1 MLTKAN
7 ESGFMT
13 HMPFLAQGAEGERV
27 LFFCRAD
34 ESRIWKAHYI
44 EGNGEVRRLDTR
56 MPEEVF
62 ECSPTAW
69 RDESGWHVSF
79 SAGGAPENP
88 KYRLY
93 RMDGPALDRLSPPVA
108 IQAARTGFI
117 YRERL
122 VWGELEN
129 LIHVHDALGDR
140 EIELPGANI
149 LRVSYVGNAP
159 ERLLVS
165 GQWVMDSEVFTLEY
179 NLTSG
184 HQHFIECDGVPAY
197 KCAILGDEILY
208 AERCGDHF
216 EERRLRR
223 AEATILPPANAALRR
238 APGEVAATST
248 VPTRKCGCGR
258 PAQGDAGVIATRPS
272 CLECVEKHL
281 GAAYVLLAETRD
293 GYAHRLR
300 AVGHLHEAEDESQ
313 TWPALHDAIRNARK
327 AYQAAGAMP
336 DWDALETELGKAR
349 DHAE

>member
-7 ESGFMT
+7 EPGFMT
-13 HMPFLAQGAEGERV
+13 HMPFLARGADGGKV

-34 ESRIWKAHYI
+34 ASRVWKAFYI
-44 EGNGEVRRLDTR
+44 EGDGEVQRLETR
-56 MPEEVF
+56 MPEDVC

-69 RDESGWHVSF
+69 HDETGWHVSF
-79 SAGGAPENP
+79 IAGGAPGNP
-88 KYRLY
+88 LYQLY

-108 IQAARTGFI
+108 IQVARTGFI

-129 LIHVHDALGDR
+129 LIHVHDARGDR
-140 EIELPGANI
+140 EIELPGAHI
-149 LRVSYVGNAP
+149 LRVAYVSDAP

-208 AERCGDHF
+208 AERCGDDF
-216 EERRLRR
+216 EERRLRQASER
-223 AEATILPPANAALRR
+223 AYPSANAAQRR
-238 APGEVAATST
+238 EPGAVAATST

-313 TWPALHDAIRNARK
+313 SWSELHDAIRNARK
-327 AYQAAGAMP
+327 AYQAEGLMP
-336 DWDALETELGKAR
+336 DWDVLETELGKAR
-349 DHAE
+349 AHAE